1 MTLQLHNQG
10 LYETQYEHDACGIG
24 AVVNING
31 TRDHSI
37 IEYGKQILINLTHR
51 GAAGADE
58 TTGDGAGILFQI
70 PHEFFVNECEEQG
83 FSLPEP
89 FQYGVGVVFGS
100 KDREL
105 RGKCDR
111 ILEEALAFYGLKTLG
126 WRDVPVSSDC
136 LGKIALAAEPSIK
149 QVFVEGVTAL
159 HMALGKRE
167 EQGRDAL
174 ATKEQGQDAL
184 ATEDLERRLYLARK
198 RAERLVSEQLEE
210 EAEDF
215 YVASLSCRT
224 ICYKGMFMAWQLFA
238 YYPDLADERV
248 KSALA
253 IVHQRYSTNTFPNW
267 RLAQPF
273 RCIAHNGEINTLS
286 GNRNSMRA
294 REPKMDSPVFGENI
308 KDLYPVLVP
317 GGSDSACFDNA
328 LELLVR
334 AGRSMPHAMM
344 MMIPEAFGA
353 KYHISTD
360 KRAFYEYHSSI
371 MEPWDGPAAMLFTDG
386 QIVVGTLDRN
396 GLRPCRYLVTTDGL
410 AIIGSE
416 AGVVEFPPEKIRVKG
431 RLRPGRMFLVD
442 TAEGR
447 IISDNEIKSKIAR
460 QKPYR
465 RWLDENRIE
474 LRGLFDAPKLVKS
487 DPQTI
492 AQRMR
497 AFGYTREELK
507 MILTP
512 MAVNGQEPVGSM
524 GNDTPLAVLS
534 DKSKLLFNYF
544 KQLFAQVT
552 NPAIDPLREG
562 LVMSLMAFTGRKPN
576 ALDETPQHCR
586 QLKLPHP
593 ILTSED
599 LERLRSVHRADFR
612 VVTVPALFDVPRAW
626 VPRGEGVP
634 PLLLA
639 SHKGKGQG
647 QDALATRGQG
657 QDALATKE
665 QGQDALATS
674 PGEALRRGLDVLIA
688 SAEKAVKDGAMF
700 VILSDREVSESKA
713 PIPSLLA
720 TAAVHHAMLNEGLRH
735 EAGLIVESGEPREVM
750 HFCLLCG
757 YGANAINPYMAF
769 ESLDELSRQGELG
782 AELEPVQI
790 ADNYIAAVKKGIL
803 KTMSKMGISTLRS
816 YCGAQLFEAIGL
828 DRDVVDKYFSG
839 TSSRIRGMGLE
850 GIARETLERHQS
862 AFQQRPAGTMDLD
875 FGGEYHF
882 RHTGE
887 RHLWNPTTV
896 SKLQHAVQN
905 NDAGAYAA
913 YAKAINDQSKALCT
927 LRGLFEFV
935 PGPPVPLEEVEPAGE
950 IVKRF
955 CTGAMSHGSISKEA
969 HECLAVAMNRLGAMS
984 NTGEGGE
991 DPRRY
996 EPESNGDS
1004 KSCGIKQ
1011 VASARFGVT
1020 INYLA
1025 HAKELQIKIAQGAK
1039 PGEGGQLPGH
1049 KVTAEIAELRHS
1061 TPGVTLISPPPH
1073 HDIYS
1078 IEDLAQLIYD
1088 LKCSNPGVRVSV
1100 KLVAEVGVGTI
1111 AAGVAKGNADEVL
1124 ISGHDG
1130 GTGASPLSSI
1140 KHAGCPWELGL
1151 AETQQVLVMNNLRDR
1166 IRVQVDGQMR
1176 TGRDVVIGAMLGA
1189 ERFGFGTAALVTLG
1203 CTLLRKC
1210 HEGACAFGIATQ
1222 DPELRKRF
1230 AGKPEYLQRFMHFV
1244 AEEVRRIMAELGF
1257 RKLEDMVGRA
1267 DRLRMQKA
1275 LSHWKA
1281 KGLDFSAIFHQ
1292 PDVSDGR
1299 AVRLTVA
1306 QADRLADHL
1315 DWKILEQIAPVIDG
1329 CHILG
1334 GSVKAEGLG
1343 DGGQANHR
1351 QAALDDATRPA
1362 ENSTTGNTP
1371 DSVTSER
1378 GEDVSPLRREAI
1390 LASLCRDEM
1399 RPGPGVQ
1406 GQDALATGDKGKMP
1420 SPRVHGQTSLPVS
1433 PIRIEMP
1440 IRNVNRTVGA
1450 ILSNRI
1456 VQKYG
1461 PKGLPDGT
1469 LEVVLRGS
1477 AGQSF
1482 GAFLAPGVTLRLIG
1496 DSNDYLGKGL
1506 SGGRIIVQMPEK
1518 SPFMAHENIIAGNTL
1533 LYGATS
1539 GEVFINGV
1547 AGERFA
1553 VRNSGATAVVEGV
1566 GDHGCEYMTG
1576 GTVVVLGQ
1584 TGCNFGAGMS
1594 GGLAYVLDEMQLFD
1608 TLCNLD
1614 MVELETVWQERDTA
1628 ILYELIERHLEWTGS
1643 DRARH
1648 ILRAWPDMVGRFV
1661 KVMPIDYRKALE
1673 RMRAVEHRDT
1683 ETTPAT
1689 EEVFHG

>member
-1 MTLQLHNQG
+1 MTLRLKNQG
-10 LYETQYEHDACGIG
+10 LYETRYEHDACGIG

-31 TRDHSI
+31 RQDHSI
-37 IEYGKQILINLTHR
+37 LEYGQQILVNLTHR
-51 GAAGADE
+51 GAAGSDE

-70 PHEFFVNECEEQG
+70 PHEFFVATCDELG

-89 FQYGVGVVFGS
+89 LAYGVGMIFGP
-100 KDREL
+100 KDAEL
-105 RGKCDR
+105 RGKCDAV
-111 ILEEALAFYGLKTLG
+111 LEEALAHYGVRTLG
-126 WRDVPVSSDC
+126 WRDVPTNPEC
-136 LGKIALAAEPSIK
+136 LGKLALEAEPSIK
-149 QVFVEGVTAL
+149 QILVDGAGFEN
-159 HMALGKRE
+159 E
-167 EQGRDAL
+167 E
-174 ATKEQGQDAL
+174 
-184 ATEDLERRLYLARK
+184 LERRLYVARK
-198 RAERLVSEQLEE
+198 RAERLVSEQFHEK
-210 EAEDF
+210 AEDF

-224 ICYKGMFMAWQLFA
+224 ICYKGMFMAWQLFT
-238 YYPDLADERV
+238 YYPDLVDERV

-286 GNRNSMRA
+286 GNRNAMRA
-294 REPKMDSPVFGENI
+294 REPKMASPLFGKSIE
-308 KDLYPVLVP
+308 DLFPILAP
-317 GGSDSACFDNA
+317 DGSDSACFDNG
-328 LELLVR
+328 LELLVQS
-334 AGRSMPHAMM
+334 GRSMPHAMM
-344 MMIPEAFGA
+344 MMIPEAFGT
-353 KYHISTD
+353 KYHISRD
-360 KRAFYEYHSSI
+360 KRAFYEYHSAI
-371 MEPWDGPAAMLFTDG
+371 MEPWDGPAAMVFTDG
-386 QIVVGTLDRN
+386 QILGGVLDRN

-416 AGVVEFPPEKIRVKG
+416 AGVVEFPAEKIRLKG

-460 QKPYR
+460 QRPYR
-465 RWLDENRIE
+465 RWVEQNHIE

-487 DPQTI
+487 EPKTI

-497 AFGYTREELK
+497 AFGYTREELR

-512 MAVNGQEPVGSM
+512 MAVNGQEPIGSM
-524 GNDTPLAVLS
+524 GNDAPLAVLS
-534 DKSKLLFNYF
+534 EKSKLLFNYF

-562 LVMSLMAFTGRKPN
+562 LVMSLMSFTGKKRN
-576 ALDETPQHCR
+576 LLDETPEHCR

-593 ILTSED
+593 ILTNED
-599 LERLRSVHRADFR
+599 LERLRSVQRDDFR
-612 VVTVPALFDVPRAW
+612 VATVHALFDV
-626 VPRGEGVP
+626 
-634 PLLLA
+634 
-639 SHKGKGQG
+639 
-647 QDALATRGQG
+647 DATR
-657 QDALATKE
+657 
-665 QGQDALATS
+665 
-674 PGEALRRGLDVLIA
+674 PGEALRRGLDELIA
-688 SAEKAVKDGAMF
+688 AVEEAVTGGASVV
-700 VILSDREVSESKA
+700 VISDRDVSESKA

-720 TAAVHHAMLNEGLRH
+720 TAAVHHALLKRGLRH

-757 YGANAINPYMAF
+757 YGANGINPYMAF
-769 ESLDELSRQGELG
+769 ESLDELNRQGDLG

-803 KTMSKMGISTLRS
+803 KTQSKMGISTLRS

-828 DRDVVDKYFSG
+828 DREVVDTYFRG
-839 TSSRIRGMGLE
+839 TSSRIRGIGLA
-850 GIARETLERHQS
+850 GIAAETYERHQS
-862 AFQQRPAGTMDLD
+862 AFGPRSPSAMDLD
-875 FGGEYHF
+875 FGGDYHY
-882 RHTGE
+882 RESGE
-887 RHLWNPTTV
+887 RHLWNPITV
-896 SKLQHAVQN
+896 AKLQHAVQN
-905 NDAGAYAA
+905 DDPASYAA
-913 YAKAINDQSKALCT
+913 CSKAINDQAKALCT

-935 PGPPVPLEEVEPAGE
+935 PGNPVPLETVEPASE

-969 HECLAVAMNRLGAMS
+969 HECMAVAMNRLGGAS

-991 DPRRY
+991 DPKRY
-996 EPESNGDS
+996 VPERNGDS
-1004 KSCGIKQ
+1004 RNCAIKQ

-1020 INYLA
+1020 TNYLA

-1088 LKCSNPGVRVSV
+1088 LKASNPGVKVSV
-1100 KLVAEVGVGTI
+1100 KLVSEVGVGTI

-1151 AETQQVLVMNNLRDR
+1151 AETQQVLVMNDLRSR
-1166 IRVQVDGQMR
+1166 VRVQVDGQIR
-1176 TGRDVVIGAMLGA
+1176 TGRDVIVGAMLGA

-1203 CTLLRKC
+1203 CALLRKC

-1230 AGKPEYLQRFMHFV
+1230 AGKPEYLQRYMFFV
-1244 AEEVRRIMAELGF
+1244 AEEVRRMMSELGF
-1257 RKLEDMVGRA
+1257 RKFEEMVGRS
-1267 DRLRMQKA
+1267 DRLRMHRA

-1281 KGLDFSAIFHQ
+1281 KGLDLSAIFQ
-1292 PDVSDGR
+1292 RPDITDNRGI
-1299 AVRLTVA
+1299 RLTTA
-1306 QADRLADHL
+1306 QADRLGDHL
-1315 DWKILEQIAPVIDG
+1315 DWEILKQG
-1329 CHILG
+1329 
-1334 GSVKAEGLG
+1334 
-1343 DGGQANHR
+1343 
-1351 QAALDDATRPA
+1351 AT
-1362 ENSTTGNTP
+1362 
-1371 DSVTSER
+1371 
-1378 GEDVSPLRREAI
+1378 AI
-1390 LASLCRDEM
+1390 EKKKK
-1399 RPGPGVQ
+1399 
-1406 GQDALATGDKGKMP
+1406 T
-1420 SPRVHGQTSLPVS
+1420 
-1433 PIRIEMP
+1433 RIEMR

-1456 VQKYG
+1456 IKKYG

-1469 LEVVLRGS
+1469 LEIVLRGS

-1496 DSNDYLGKGL
+1496 DCNDYLGKSL
-1506 SGGRIIVQMPEK
+1506 SGGRIVVQTPEEA
-1518 SPFMAHENIIAGNTL
+1518 PFMAHENIIVGNTL
-1533 LYGATS
+1533 LYGGTS
-1539 GEVFINGV
+1539 GEVFINGM

-1553 VRNSGATAVVEGV
+1553 VRNSGVTAVVEGV

-1576 GTVVVLGQ
+1576 GTVVVLGK
-1584 TGCNFGAGMS
+1584 TGCNFAAGMS
-1594 GGLAYVLDEMQLFD
+1594 GGVAYVLDEMQLFD

-1614 MVELETVWQERDTA
+1614 MVELETVWQERDQA
-1628 ILYELIERHLEWTGS
+1628 ILYDLIERHLEWTGS
-1643 DRARH
+1643 KRAKF
-1648 ILRAWPDMVGRFV
+1648 ILKAWPDMVGRFV
-1661 KVMPIDYRKALE
+1661 KIIPIDYRKALE

-1689 EEVFHG
+1689 EEVFYG

>member
-1 MTLQLHNQG
+1 MEGVVPYDMGRPQSNGTAGTCRLADSRNPMDMRLRNQG

-24 AVVNING
+24 AVANING

-37 IEYGKQILINLTHR
+37 LEYGKQILINLTHR
-51 GAAGADE
+51 GAAGSDE

-70 PHEFFVNECEEQG
+70 PHEFFVTECDVQG
-83 FSLPEP
+83 FSLPDP
-89 FQYGVGVVFGS
+89 FSYGVGMIFGP
-100 KDREL
+100 KDAEL
-105 RGKCDR
+105 RAKCERVFED
-111 ILEEALAFYGLKTLG
+111 ALAYYGTKMLG
-126 WRDVPVSSDC
+126 WRDVPTSSGC
-136 LGKIALAAEPSIK
+136 LGKIALAVEPSIK
-149 QVFVEGVTAL
+149 QVFVDGGGFEP
-159 HMALGKRE
+159 E
-167 EQGRDAL
+167 E
-174 ATKEQGQDAL
+174 
-184 ATEDLERRLYLARK
+184 LERRLYLARK
-198 RAERLVSEQLEE
+198 RAERLVSEQFGEK
-210 EAEDF
+210 AEDF

-286 GNRNSMRA
+286 GNRNAMRA
-294 REPKMDSPVFGENI
+294 REPKLASPVFGEHI
-308 KDLYPVLVP
+308 SDLFPILAP
-317 GGSDSACFDNA
+317 GGSDSACFDNT
-328 LELLVR
+328 LELLVQ
-334 AGRSMPHAMM
+334 AGRSTPHAMM

-386 QIVVGTLDRN
+386 RIIGGTLDRN

-442 TAEGR
+442 TGEGR

-474 LRGLFDAPKLVKS
+474 LRGLFDAPKLVKG

-512 MAVNGQEPVGSM
+512 MGANGQEPVGSM

-562 LVMSLMAFTGRKPN
+562 LVMSLMVFTGKKLN
-576 ALDETPQHCR
+576 LLDETPRHCR

-593 ILTSED
+593 ILTDED
-599 LERLRSVHRADFR
+599 LERLRSVQREDFR
-612 VVTVPALFDVPRAW
+612 VVTVPALFEVDPAR
-626 VPRGEGVP
+626 
-634 PLLLA
+634 
-639 SHKGKGQG
+639 
-647 QDALATRGQG
+647 
-657 QDALATKE
+657 
-665 QGQDALATS
+665 
-674 PGEALRRGLDVLIA
+674 PGEALRRGLDALIA
-688 SAEKAVKDGAMF
+688 SVEKAVRDGAMF
-700 VILSDREVSESKA
+700 VILSDRDVSESKA

-720 TAAVHHAMLNEGLRH
+720 TAAVHHALLNKGLRH

-769 ESLDELSRQGELG
+769 ESLDELKRQGELG
-782 AELEPVQI
+782 ADLEPVQI

-816 YCGAQLFEAIGL
+816 YSGAQLFEAIGL
-828 DRDVVDKYFSG
+828 DRKVVETYFTG
-839 TSSRIRGMGLE
+839 TSSRIAGVGLE
-850 GIARETLERHQS
+850 EIARETLERHQS
-862 AFQQRPAGTMDLD
+862 AFQHRSPGVMDLD
-875 FGGEYHF
+875 FGGDYHF
-882 RHTGE
+882 RHSGE
-887 RHLWNPTTV
+887 RHLWNPTTI

-905 NDAGAYAA
+905 SDRNSYLA

-935 PGPPVPLEEVEPAGE
+935 PGQPVPLEEVEPADE
-950 IVKRF
+950 ILKRF
-955 CTGAMSHGSISKEA
+955 RTGAMSHGSISKEA
-969 HECLAVAMNRLGAMS
+969 HECLAIAMNRLGGMS

-991 DPRRY
+991 DPQRY
-996 EPESNGDS
+996 LPGPNGDS
-1004 KSCGIKQ
+1004 KNCGIKQ

-1020 INYLA
+1020 IHYLA
-1025 HAKELQIKIAQGAK
+1025 NAKELQIKIAQGAK

-1049 KVTAEIAELRHS
+1049 KVTAEIAQLRYS
-1061 TPGVTLISPPPH
+1061 TQGVTLISPPPH

-1088 LKCSNPGVRVSV
+1088 LKCSNPGVKVSV
-1100 KLVAEVGVGTI
+1100 KLVAEVGVGTV

-1176 TGRDVVIGAMLGA
+1176 TGRDIVVGAMLGA
-1189 ERFGFGTAALVTLG
+1189 ERFGFGTAALVTFG

-1244 AEEVRRIMAELGF
+1244 AEEVRQIMAELGF
-1257 RKLEDMVGRA
+1257 RKLDDMVGRS
-1267 DRLRMQKA
+1267 DRLRTQKA
-1275 LSHWKA
+1275 ISHWKA
-1281 KGLDFSAIFHQ
+1281 KGLDFSGIFHR
-1292 PDVSDGR
+1292 PDTSDGR
-1299 AVRLTVA
+1299 AVRCLVP

-1315 DWKILEQIAPVIDG
+1315 DWQILEKAGPAIDG
-1329 CHILG
+1329 VEHARAGIG
-1334 GSVKAEGLG
+1334 TAPGSV
-1343 DGGQANHR
+1343 Q
-1351 QAALDDATRPA
+1351 
-1362 ENSTTGNTP
+1362 
-1371 DSVTSER
+1371 
-1378 GEDVSPLRREAI
+1378 
-1390 LASLCRDEM
+1390 
-1399 RPGPGVQ
+1399 
-1406 GQDALATGDKGKMP
+1406 
-1420 SPRVHGQTSLPVS
+1420 
-1433 PIRIEMP
+1433 IEMP
-1440 IRNVNRTVGA
+1440 VRNVNRAVGA
-1450 ILSNRI
+1450 IISNRI
-1456 VQKYG
+1456 VKKHG

-1469 LEVVLRGS
+1469 LEVVLHGS

-1506 SGGRIIVQMPEK
+1506 SGGRIVVQTPQK
-1518 SPFMAHENIIAGNTL
+1518 SPFVAHENIIVGNTL
-1533 LYGATS
+1533 LYGGTS
-1539 GEVFINGV
+1539 GEVFINGM

-1553 VRNSGATAVVEGV
+1553 VRNSGVTAVVEGV

-1576 GTVVVLGQ
+1576 GTIVILGQ

-1614 MVELETVWQERDTA
+1614 MVELETVWHEQDKA
-1628 ILYELIERHLEWTGS
+1628 VLYDLIERHLQWTGS
-1643 DRARH
+1643 ERAKYV
-1648 ILRAWPDMVGRFV
+1648 LRAWPDMIGKFV
-1661 KVMPIDYRKALE
+1661 KVIPIDYRKALE

>member
-1 MTLQLHNQG
+1 MTRLHDQG
-10 LYETQYEHDACGIG
+10 LYETKCEHDACGIG
-24 AVVNING
+24 AVVNITG

-37 IEYGKQILINLTHR
+37 LEYGKQILINLTHR
-51 GAAGADE
+51 GAAGSDE

-70 PHEFFVNECEEQG
+70 PHEFLVAECEKLG
-83 FSLPEP
+83 FGLPEP
-89 FQYGVGVVFGS
+89 PAYGVAMVFGPR
-100 KDREL
+100 DAEL
-105 RGKCDR
+105 RGRCER
-111 ILEEALAFYGLKTLG
+111 LLEESLAYYGMAVLG

-136 LGKIALAAEPSIK
+136 LGKLARAAEPVIR
-149 QVFVEGVTAL
+149 QVFVGCAPGENAESGASQATVKAP
-159 HMALGKRE
+159 R
-167 EQGRDAL
+167 EQGADRPTA
-174 ATKEQGQDAL
+174 E
-184 ATEDLERRLYLARK
+184 EFERRLFLARK
-198 RAERLVSEQLEE
+198 RAERLVSDQFGDK
-210 EAEDF
+210 AEDF
-215 YVASLSCRT
+215 YIASLSCRT
-224 ICYKGMFMAWQLFA
+224 VCYKGMFMAWQLFA
-238 YYPDLADERV
+238 YYRDLADERV
-248 KSALA
+248 QSALA

-286 GNRNSMRA
+286 GNRNHMRA
-294 REPKMDSPVFGENI
+294 REPKMSNPLYSEDI
-308 KDLYPVLVP
+308 RDLFPVLVP

-328 LELLVR
+328 MELLVQS
-334 AGRSMPHAMM
+334 GRSLPHAMM

-371 MEPWDGPAAMLFTDG
+371 MEPWDGPAAMVFTDG
-386 QIVVGTLDRN
+386 RLIGGVLDRN

-442 TAEGR
+442 TVEGR
-447 IISDNEIKSKIAR
+447 IISDNEVKSKIVR

-474 LRGLFDAPKLVKS
+474 LRGLFDAPKLVQS
-487 DPQTI
+487 DPLTI
-492 AQRMR
+492 SRRMR
-497 AFGYTREELK
+497 AFGYTREELR

-512 MAVNGQEPVGSM
+512 MGINGQEPVGSM

-534 DKSKLLFNYF
+534 ERPKLLFSYF

-562 LVMSLMAFTGRKPN
+562 LVMSLMSFTGKKGN
-576 ALDETPQHCR
+576 LLDETPQHCR

-593 ILTSED
+593 ILTNED
-599 LERLRSVHRADFR
+599 MERLRSVRRGDFR
-612 VVTVPALFDVPRAW
+612 VATVPSLFEVGALSAGD
-626 VPRGEGVP
+626 G
-634 PLLLA
+634 
-639 SHKGKGQG
+639 
-647 QDALATRGQG
+647 
-657 QDALATKE
+657 
-665 QGQDALATS
+665 
-674 PGEALRRGLDVLIA
+674 LRRGLDTLIA
-688 SAEKAVKDGAMF
+688 ATEQAVREGASL
-700 VILSDREVSESKA
+700 VILSDREVSATHA

-720 TAAVHHAMLNEGLRH
+720 VAAVHHAMLKKGLRH

-757 YGANAINPYMAF
+757 YGANGINPYMAF
-769 ESLDELSRQGELG
+769 ESLDQLKQQGELA
-782 AELEPVQI
+782 AEMEPVQI

-828 DRDVVDKYFSG
+828 DREVVETYFTG
-839 TSSRIRGMGLE
+839 TSSRIRGIGLE
-850 GIARETLERHQS
+850 QIARETLERHRS
-862 AFQQRPAGTMDLD
+862 AFQARPAAAMDLD

-882 RHTGE
+882 RQSGE

-896 SKLQHAVQN
+896 AKLQHAVRS
-905 NDAGAYAA
+905 NDPASYAA
-913 YAKAINDQSKALCT
+913 YAKAINDQAKSLCT
-927 LRGLFEFV
+927 LRGLFEFTH
-935 PGPPVPLEEVEPAGE
+935 GESVPLDEVEPASE

-969 HECLAVAMNRLGAMS
+969 HECLAIAMNRLGGMS

-991 DPRRY
+991 DPKRY
-996 EPESNGDS
+996 QPEPNGDS
-1004 KSCGIKQ
+1004 KNCGIKQ
-1011 VASARFGVT
+1011 IASARFGVT
-1020 INYLA
+1020 IHYLA
-1025 HAKELQIKIAQGAK
+1025 NAKELQIKIAQGAK

-1049 KVTAEIAELRHS
+1049 KVSAEIAELRHS

-1088 LKCSNPGVRVSV
+1088 LKASNPGVRVSV
-1100 KLVAEVGVGTI
+1100 KLVAEVGVGTV

-1151 AETQQVLVMNNLRDR
+1151 AETQQVLVMNGLRDR
-1166 IRVQVDGQMR
+1166 IRVQADGQMR
-1176 TGRDVVIGAMLGA
+1176 TGRDIVIAALLGA
-1189 ERFGFGTAALVTLG
+1189 ERFGFGTAALVTFG

-1230 AGKPEYLQRFMHFV
+1230 AGKPEHLQRFLYFV
-1244 AEEVRRIMAELGF
+1244 AEEARQIMAELGF
-1257 RKLEDMVGRA
+1257 RTIEEMVGRS
-1267 DRLRMQKA
+1267 DRLRMHKA

-1281 KGLDFSAIFHQ
+1281 KGLDFSAIFHR
-1292 PDVSDGR
+1292 PDVTDGQAIR
-1299 AVRLTVA
+1299 CVVP
-1306 QADRLADHL
+1306 QADRLADHM
-1315 DWKILEQIAPVIDG
+1315 DWEILKQ
-1329 CHILG
+1329 
-1334 GSVKAEGLG
+1334 AEG
-1343 DGGQANHR
+1343 AI
-1351 QAALDDATRPA
+1351 
-1362 ENSTTGNTP
+1362 
-1371 DSVTSER
+1371 ER
-1378 GEDVSPLRREAI
+1378 TEP
-1390 LASLCRDEM
+1390 M
-1399 RPGPGVQ
+1399 RIQ
-1406 GQDALATGDKGKMP
+1406 M
-1420 SPRVHGQTSLPVS
+1420 R
-1433 PIRIEMP
+1433 

-1456 VQKYG
+1456 VRKYG

-1469 LEVVLRGS
+1469 LEVVLEGS

-1496 DSNDYLGKGL
+1496 DCNDYLGKGL
-1506 SGGRIIVQMPEK
+1506 SGGRIVVQTPP
-1518 SPFMAHENIIAGNTL
+1518 SVPFMAHENIIAGNTL
-1533 LYGATS
+1533 LYGGTR
-1539 GEVFINGV
+1539 GEVFINGM

-1553 VRNSGATAVVEGV
+1553 VRNSGVTAVVEGV
-1566 GDHGCEYMTG
+1566 GDHCCEYMTG
-1576 GTVVVLGQ
+1576 GTIVVLGQ
-1584 TGCNFGAGMS
+1584 TGCNFAAGMS

-1614 MVELETVWQERDTA
+1614 MVELEPVWQEADKA
-1628 ILYELIERHLEWTGS
+1628 LLYELIERHLEWTGS
-1643 DRARH
+1643 ERAKYV
-1648 ILRAWPDMVGRFV
+1648 LKAWPDMVGRFV
-1661 KVMPIDYRKALE
+1661 KVIPIDYRKALE

-1689 EEVFHG
+1689 EEVLFHG